1 MVTASDRPMQ
11 GSQKERRTCVAL
23 VTGASGGIGSATA
36 SALANDVAVVVIHY
50 RSNTSGAEKV
60 AEAVKAAGAEAVL
73 HRADLCRPDEVQTMA
88 AAVLRQCG
96 KVDILVNNAGGTERV
111 PILECTP
118 AQWHAAFA
126 QNLEAAFH
134 CTRALLPGMIQRG
147 WGRVVN
153 ISSMASLRGGDPQE
167 TVHYAAAKAA
177 LNVYTQGLGRAV
189 ARTGVTVNA
198 VAPGFVDTP
207 LQDHPPGRRP
217 LFEKRVAGIPSG
229 RAATPTEVAAVV
241 RFVASEEASYLIGEV
256 ITVSGGL

>member
-1 MVTASDRPMQ
+1 MVTASDRPLQ
-11 GSQKERRTCVAL
+11 GSQKERRTRVAL

-60 AEAVKAAGAEAVL
+60 AEAVAAAGAEPVL
-73 HRADLCRPDEVQTMA
+73 HRADLTLPDDVQSMA
-88 AAVLRQCG
+88 DTVLRRCG
-96 KVDILVNNAGGTERV
+96 RVDILINNAGGTERV

-118 AQWHAAFA
+118 AQWRATFA

-134 CTRALLPGMIQRG
+134 CTRALLPGMIQHG

-153 ISSMASLRGGDPQE
+153 ISSMASLRGGHPQE
-167 TVHYAAAKAA
+167 AVHYGAAKAA
-177 LNVYTQGLGRAV
+177 LNAYSQGLARAV
-189 ARTGVTVNA
+189 ARTGVTVNV

-207 LQDHPPGRRP
+207 LHDQPGRRP
-217 LFEKRVAGIPSG
+217 TFEKRVAGTPVG
-229 RAATPTEVAAVV
+229 RAATPNEVAAVV
-241 RFVASEEASYLIGEV
+241 RFVASEAASYLIGEV

>member
-1 MVTASDRPMQ
+1 MTTASDRSQQQP
-11 GSQKERRTCVAL
+11 QKEGRTRVAL

-36 SALANDVAVVVIHY
+36 SALANDVAIVVIHY
-50 RSNTSGAEKV
+50 RSTASGAERV
-60 AEAVKAAGAEAVL
+60 AESVRAAGAEPVL
-73 HRADLCRPDEVQTMA
+73 QRADLTRPDEVQSLA
-88 AAVLRQCG
+88 EAVLRRVG
-96 KVDILVNNAGGTERV
+96 KVDILINNAGGTERV

-118 AQWHAAFA
+118 AQWHATFA

-153 ISSMASLRGGDPQE
+153 ISTMASLRGGHPQE

-177 LNVYTQGLGRAV
+177 LNAYTQGLGRAV
-189 ARTGVTVNA
+189 ARTGVTVNG

-207 LQDHPPGRRP
+207 LQDQPAGRRAA
-217 LFEKRVAGIPSG
+217 FEKRVTGIPSG
-229 RAATPTEVAAVV
+229 RAATPKEVAAVV
-241 RFVASEEASYLIGEV
+241 RFVASEAASYMMGEI